1 MSDPA
6 NTPDTEARLPGGSEL
21 HRLSSQALVE
31 RMAIQEARAV
41 RAVADAAGAIGRVI
55 DALSPR
61 FARGGR
67 LIYAGAGTSGR
78 LGLLD
83 AVEQYPTFGVAP
95 GRVLALLAGGE
106 EALFRAVEGAEDDR
120 DGARARLLALEL
132 TPDDTLIGIA
142 ASGRTPWVLGALEVA
157 RTFKALT
164 VGLTCVPGS
173 PVATE
178 AELAIELDTGPELI
192 SGSTRL
198 KAGTATKLALNA
210 ISTGTMV
217 RLGKTHGDLM
227 VDVRVTNEKLAE
239 RARRILATLTGLEGD
254 AADALLERCGGE
266 VKTAVVVERLGID
279 PDDAREQLEAVGGH
293 LRDALGED

>member
-1 MSDPA
+1 
-6 NTPDTEARLPGGSEL
+6 
-21 HRLSSQALVE
+21 
-31 RMAIQEARAV
+31 
-41 RAVADAAGAIGRVI
+41 
-55 DALSPR
+55 
-61 FARGGR
+61 
-67 LIYAGAGTSGR
+67 
-78 LGLLD
+78 
-83 AVEQYPTFGVAP
+83 
-95 GRVLALLAGGE
+95 
-106 EALFRAVEGAEDDR
+106 
-120 DGARARLLALEL
+120 
-132 TPDDTLIGIA
+132 DDTLIGIA